1 METSVPDIYACG
13 DVAEINNFVYGTW
26 PSALTMG
33 RIAGTNATGGDMVF
47 PPMVLST
54 MFTSMNAKVFSAG
67 NVDFC
72 DPHLDI
78 LEHKSVQKGEF
89 KKLFF
94 LNNTLVAGILLG
106 DTKKSTR
113 IVKGIEKGY
122 TEEEAL
128 KADIL

>member
-1 METSVPDIYACG
+1 MHKEEVTP
-13 DVAEINNFVYGTW
+13 
-26 PSALTMG
+26 
-33 RIAGTNATGGDMVF
+33 
-47 PPMVLST
+47 
-54 MFTSMNAKVFSAG
+54 AG

-78 LEHKSVQKGEF
+78 LEHKSVEKGEF

-94 LNNTLVAGILLG
+94 LDNKLVAGILLG

-113 IVKGIEKGY
+113 IIKGIEKGY

-128 KADIL
+128 QADIL